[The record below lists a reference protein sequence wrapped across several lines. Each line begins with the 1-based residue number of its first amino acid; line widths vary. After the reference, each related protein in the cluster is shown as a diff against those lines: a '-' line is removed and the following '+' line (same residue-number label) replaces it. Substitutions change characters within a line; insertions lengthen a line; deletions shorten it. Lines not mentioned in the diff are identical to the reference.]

1 MSINNHKRSVRR
13 TVVDLR
19 LEGEPSFQGS
29 PSNFPSFLHSPPV
42 GRRWP

>member
-1 MSINNHKRSVRR
+1 MNNNSHEGHAHRGVI
-13 TVVDLR
+13 DLR

-42 GRRWP
+42 ARRWP